1 MPTISV
7 IVPVYKVEPYLARC
21 VDSILGQTY
30 RDFELILVDDGS
42 PDNCGV
48 MCDAYAEKDSRIHVI
63 HQENGGLSAA
73 RNAGLDWMYAN
84 SDSQWIAFIDSDDW
98 VHRDYLKVMLS
109 AAEQFGVT
117 QVMCDDVPTD
127 HFVEDKELP
136 DNYVSVVDAEHAY
149 VNNYG
154 WCMTAC
160 DKILHRSLMENV
172 RFPVGKLH
180 EDAYVTH
187 LLTFAS
193 KRIAL
198 CNVPLYYYFS
208 NPGSITRVKWTEDRL
223 QEFEGHEI
231 RLTYLR
237 EHGYQEAYIVELEAY
252 TLTMFSQL
260 QNLTLL
266 SKKEPQYREHRKA
279 LRTRAL
285 PLFREARKHGLF
297 PPPKGYYWMYELAY
311 PVKPLWI
318 IRNIINGI
326 IKR

>member
-84 SDSQWIAFIDSDDW
+84 SDSQWLSFIDSDDW

-154 WCMTAC
+154 LCMTAC

-237 EHGYQEAYIVELEAY
+237 DSDYPRAYVAELEAY
-252 TLTMFSQL
+252 SHALFAQVQDL
-260 QNLTLL
+260 RIL
-266 SKKEPQYREHRKA
+266 SKTDTAYRNHYHSLRKKA
-279 LRTRAL
+279 I
-285 PLFREARKHGLF
+285 PVFHEARGQGLF
-297 PPPKGYYWMYELAY
+297 PYAPEFVWIYELVY
-311 PVKPLWI
+311 PIRPVWI
-318 IRNIINGI
+318 VRNIL
-326 IKR
+326 KKLFQ